1 MSKQK
6 LSYEGQNDIRYQ
18 IRQCGLRR
26 ENTRLRKSS
35 FLRTN
40 HIGLSI
46 RPLYLRVRAR
56 TVLDKKK
63 KGERKEGKSCII
75 IKLLRLTPMLNVIM
89 LLISI

>member
-6 LSYEGQNDIRYQ
+6 SSYEGQNDIRYQ
-18 IRQCGLRR
+18 IRQCELRR

-63 KGERKEGKSCII
+63 KRVREKKAS
-75 IKLLRLTPMLNVIM
+75 LASSL
-89 LLISI
+89 SYYD